1 MPILEVKNLRVV
13 YGREEVLRDISFSL
27 EKGETLAVLG
37 PNGSGKTTLFKA
49 LLGVI
54 PYEGEVSVS
63 KDSRIGYVPQKLD
76 IERDLPITVE
86 EFLLL
91 KKGLVSR
98 HSEHLTHTV
107 EEALDFVHLP
117 ASFAKK
123 KFSELSSGE
132 LQRVLISWALI
143 DDPDLLLFDEP
154 TASVD
159 VAGQETIYELLDNL
173 REREKFT
180 LLLISHDLTVVYRYA
195 TKVICLNKIQIC
207 FGAPHEVLTTEE
219 LHKLYGEPK
228 FYTHTHNH

>member
-13 YGREEVLRDISFSL
+13 YGREEILRDISFYV

-49 LLGVI
+49 ILGVI
-54 PYEGEVSVS
+54 PYEGEVSIG
-63 KDSRIGYVPQKLD
+63 KDIRIGYVPQKLD

-91 KKGLVSR
+91 KEGIVSK
-98 HSEHLTHTV
+98 HPQHLTHTV
-107 EEALDFVHLP
+107 QEALDFVHLP

-132 LQRVLISWALI
+132 LQRVMISWALI
-143 DDPDLLLFDEP
+143 DHPDLLLFDEP

-159 VAGQETIYELLDNL
+159 VAGQETIYDLLDNL

-195 TKVICLNKIQIC
+195 TKVICLNKTQVC
-207 FGAPHEVLTTEE
+207 FGTPREVLTTEE
-219 LHKLYGEPK
+219 LRKLYGEPK
-228 FYTHTHNH
+228 FYTHTHNR